1 MKCENCIACKS
12 FWNGIENE
20 TYCEIGVSEDE
31 SYHDGE
37 WYCRFNQKTIEKR
50 LRDTTL
56 KEEHT

>member
-50 LRDTTL
+50 LRDKDL
-56 KEEHT
+56 VR